1 MSPIYEQVRKRR
13 TLKKSKIF
21 NISLNIAH
29 FSFFFLKSLI
39 PTCTIHF
46 VNLML
51 FLCLALN
58 LETLFKKCDI
68 LETRSKQEPINRKI
82 MI

>member
-1 MSPIYEQVRKRR
+1 MIPIYEQARKCR

-21 NISLNIAH
+21 NIASILHI
-29 FSFFFLKSLI
+29 FLFFFLKSLI
-39 PTCTIHF
+39 PTCAIHF